1 MPEGELVRVKQG
13 RLDGGGLA
21 GAILRKKKIDIGN
34 ACTATLYF
42 S

>member
-13 RLDGGGLA
+13 RLEGGGRA
-21 GAILRKKKIDIGN
+21 GAILRKKIDIGN
-34 ACTATLYF
+34 ACTASFYF